1 VFLEAGKAMD
11 AAALFSAALVNRL
24 EHMLSVGA
32 EAIQALGSEMHLHFE
47 EMGQIMIELHNAAEA
62 MLVVSGHENRHVQ
75 LII

>member
-1 VFLEAGKAMD
+1 
-11 AAALFSAALVNRL
+11 
-24 EHMLSVGA
+24 MLSVGA